1 MSKLEFL
8 ARPLVAFDPYN
19 KDHRRYYAEF
29 LEYGGWGQ
37 CPVRFVCP
45 EDTGF
50 DLPTMIKNSLI
61 SYYIDREFGGGK
73 LAKDRSSALSRKAD
87 SLYKEAGKLRI
98 ESKALLKPRRK

>member
-29 LEYGGWGQ
+29 LEYGGWGS

-73 LAKDRSSALSRKAD
+73 LAQDRSSALSRKAD
-87 SLYKEAGKLRI
+87 ALYKEAGKLRI
-98 ESKALLKPRRK
+98 ESKALMKPRRK